1 MLDASEIDRP
11 KGEPR
16 IRGAILLN
24 NLVGFEDVVGA
35 DVVRRALA
43 GLPPELVHEASTVV
57 PVAWVRADL
66 VDSLFAASA
75 HAAKREPEELFPEA
89 IERGVYRT
97 LHTVWR
103 ALMHLSSDAAIVMR
117 TPALF
122 ARTYSCGRLKRAS
135 SATAPRRPS
144 CSSGRGSRASACSR
158 SRRACARCCGSR
170 AATRSWS
177 AANAPPTAPA
187 SAPAGSAEPRTWAA
201 HGRARARCS
210 GTIAAAGESTSLAKR

>member
-16 IRGAILLN
+16 IRGAIVLN
-24 NLVGFEDVVGA
+24 NLVGFEDVVGV

-43 GLPPELVHEASTVV
+43 GLPPELVHEASAVV

-66 VDSLFAASA
+66 VDSLFAAIA
-75 HAAKREPEELFPEA
+75 HAAGREPEDLFPEA

-103 ALMHLSSDAAIVMR
+103 ALMHLSSDAAIVKR

-122 ARTYSCGRLKRAS
+122 ARTYSCGRLEARFLGDGAAEAELFEWPGVSRFRMLAIAAGVRAVLRVAGRETVLVRSERTADGARFRAS
-135 SATAPRRPS
+135 W
-144 CSSGRGSRASACSR
+144 SR
-158 SRRACARCCGSR
+158 
-170 AATRSWS
+170 
-177 AANAPPTAPA
+177 
-187 SAPAGSAEPRTWAA
+187 
-201 HGRARARCS
+201 
-210 GTIAAAGESTSLAKR
+210 